1 MKIDNEVI
9 LNIAELAQLE
19 VKDEMI
25 SQYADKMTAML
36 NLVEEM
42 QSVNTD
48 NIEPVSNPLDAVQT
62 MRDDK
67 VTEKDLRD
75 EYQAIAPEVDSGLY
89 LVPREK
95 KKKTSD

>member
-19 VKDEMI
+19 VKDEMV
-25 SQYADKMTAML
+25 SQYADKMTDML
-36 NLVEEM
+36 NLIEEM

-48 NIEPVSNPLDAVQT
+48 NIEPVSNPLDTVQT
-62 MRDDK
+62 MREDK

-89 LVPREK
+89 LVPRVVE
-95 KKKTSD
+95 

>member
-1 MKIDNEVI
+1 MEIDNEVI

-25 SQYADKMTAML
+25 SQYSDKMTAML
-36 NLVEEM
+36 NLIEEM

-62 MRDDK
+62 MREDK

-89 LVPREK
+89 LVPRVVE
-95 KKKTSD
+95 

>member
-36 NLVEEM
+36 NLIEEM

-67 VTEKDLRD
+67 VTEKDLRE

-89 LVPREK
+89 LVPRVVE
-95 KKKTSD
+95 

>member
-36 NLVEEM
+36 NLIEEM

-62 MRDDK
+62 MREDK
-67 VTEKDLRD
+67 VTEKDLRA

-89 LVPREK
+89 LVPRVVE
-95 KKKTSD
+95 

>member
-19 VKDEMI
+19 VKDEMV

-36 NLVEEM
+36 NLIEEM

-62 MRDDK
+62 MREDW

-89 LVPREK
+89 LVPRVVE
-95 KKKTSD
+95 

>member
-25 SQYADKMTAML
+25 SQYAVKMTAML

-89 LVPREK
+89 LVPRVVE
-95 KKKTSD
+95 

>member
-19 VKDEMI
+19 VKDEAI
-25 SQYADKMTAML
+25 SEYADKMTAML

-42 QSVNTD
+42 QSVDTRD
-48 NIEPVSNPLDAVQT
+48 VEPVSNPLDAVQT
-62 MRDDK
+62 LREDK
-67 VTEKDLRD
+67 VTEPNLRD

-89 LVPREK
+89 LVPRVVE
-95 KKKTSD
+95 

>member
-1 MKIDNEVI
+1 MEIDNEVI

-36 NLVEEM
+36 NLIEEM

-62 MRDDK
+62 MREDK

-89 LVPREK
+89 LVPRVVE
-95 KKKTSD
+95 

>member
-9 LNIAELAQLE
+9 LDIAELAQLE

-62 MRDDK
+62 MREDK

-89 LVPREK
+89 LVPRVVE
-95 KKKTSD
+95 

>member
-25 SQYADKMTAML
+25 SQYADKMTDML
-36 NLVEEM
+36 NLIEEM

-62 MRDDK
+62 MREDK

-89 LVPREK
+89 LVPRVVE
-95 KKKTSD
+95 

>member
-19 VKDEMI
+19 VKDEMV

-36 NLVEEM
+36 NLIEEM

-62 MRDDK
+62 MREDK
-67 VTEKDLRD
+67 VTEKDLRN
-75 EYQAIAPEVDSGLY
+75 EYQAIAPQVDSGLY
-89 LVPREK
+89 LVPRVVE
-95 KKKTSD
+95 

>member
-36 NLVEEM
+36 NLIEEM

-89 LVPREK
+89 LVPRVVE
-95 KKKTSD
+95 

>member
-1 MKIDNEVI
+1 MKIDNEII

-19 VKDEMI
+19 VKDEMV

-36 NLVEEM
+36 NLIEEM

-62 MRDDK
+62 MREDK
-67 VTEKDLRD
+67 VTEKDLRN
-75 EYQAIAPEVDSGLY
+75 EYQAIAPQVDSGLY
-89 LVPREK
+89 LVPRVVE
-95 KKKTSD
+95 

>member
-36 NLVEEM
+36 NLIEEM
-42 QSVNTD
+42 QSVNTN

-89 LVPREK
+89 LVPRVVE
-95 KKKTSD
+95 

>member
-19 VKDEMI
+19 VKDETI

-36 NLVEEM
+36 NLIEEM

-62 MRDDK
+62 MREDK

-89 LVPREK
+89 LVPRVVE
-95 KKKTSD
+95 

>member
-9 LNIAELAQLE
+9 LDIAELAQLE

-36 NLVEEM
+36 NLIEEM

-62 MRDDK
+62 MREDK

-89 LVPREK
+89 LVPRVVE
-95 KKKTSD
+95 

>member
-36 NLVEEM
+36 NLIEEM

-62 MRDDK
+62 MREDK

-89 LVPREK
+89 LVLRVVE
-95 KKKTSD
+95 

>member
-19 VKDEMI
+19 VKDEMV
-25 SQYADKMTAML
+25 SQYADKMTDML
-36 NLVEEM
+36 NLIEEM

-62 MRDDK
+62 MREDK

-89 LVPREK
+89 LVPRVVE
-95 KKKTSD
+95 

>member
-36 NLVEEM
+36 NLIEEM

-62 MRDDK
+62 MREDK

-89 LVPREK
+89 LVPRVGE
-95 KKKTSD
+95 

>member
-75 EYQAIAPEVDSGLY
+75 DCLLY
-89 LVPREK
+89 TSPSPR
-95 KKKTSD
+95 D

>member
-1 MKIDNEVI
+1 MKIDNDVI

-36 NLVEEM
+36 NLIEEM

-62 MRDDK
+62 MREDK

-89 LVPREK
+89 LVPRVVE
-95 KKKTSD
+95 

>member
-1 MKIDNEVI
+1 
-9 LNIAELAQLE
+9 
-19 VKDEMI
+19 MI

-36 NLVEEM
+36 NLIEEM

-62 MRDDK
+62 MREDK

-89 LVPREK
+89 LVPRVVE
-95 KKKTSD
+95 

>member
-42 QSVNTD
+42 QSVNTE

-89 LVPREK
+89 LVPRVVE
-95 KKKTSD
+95 

>member
-25 SQYADKMTAML
+25 SKYADKMTAML
-36 NLVEEM
+36 NLIEEM

-62 MRDDK
+62 MREDK

-89 LVPREK
+89 LVPRVVE
-95 KKKTSD
+95 

>member
-67 VTEKDLRD
+67 VTEKNLRD

-89 LVPREK
+89 LVPRVVE
-95 KKKTSD
+95 

>member
-36 NLVEEM
+36 NLIEEM

-62 MRDDK
+62 MREDR

-89 LVPREK
+89 LVPRVVE
-95 KKKTSD
+95 

>member
-19 VKDEMI
+19 VKDKMV
-25 SQYADKMTAML
+25 SQYADKMTDML
-36 NLVEEM
+36 NLIEEM

-62 MRDDK
+62 MREDK

-89 LVPREK
+89 LVPRVVE
-95 KKKTSD
+95 

>member
-25 SQYADKMTAML
+25 NQYADKMTAML
-36 NLVEEM
+36 NLIEEM

-62 MRDDK
+62 MREDK

-89 LVPREK
+89 LVPRVVE
-95 KKKTSD
+95 

>member
-75 EYQAIAPEVDSGLY
+75 EYRAIAPEVDSGLY
-89 LVPREK
+89 LVPRGVE
-95 KKKTSD
+95 

>member
-1 MKIDNEVI
+1 MKKDNEVI
-9 LNIAELAQLE
+9 LDIAELAQLE

-36 NLVEEM
+36 NLIEEM

-62 MRDDK
+62 MREDK

-89 LVPREK
+89 LVPRVVE
-95 KKKTSD
+95 

>member
-36 NLVEEM
+36 NLIEEM

-62 MRDDK
+62 MREDK
-67 VTEKDLRD
+67 VTEKDLRN
-75 EYQAIAPEVDSGLY
+75 EYQAIAPQVDSGLY
-89 LVPREK
+89 LVPRVVE
-95 KKKTSD
+95 

>member
-67 VTEKDLRD
+67 VSEKDLRD

-89 LVPREK
+89 LVPRVVE
-95 KKKTSD
+95 

>member
-9 LNIAELAQLE
+9 LDIAELAQLE

-89 LVPREK
+89 LVPRVVE
-95 KKKTSD
+95 